1 MKRIHYA
8 ALTALALS
16 CIATLLTATARA
28 QDMLVGEYYTNKVWR
43 VSPDGS
49 KTVFAQPS
57 VPGGIRFFGSAFD
70 ASGNLLVAR
79 LQGGT
84 NSPDDPNNGV
94 IKISPTGTVTNV
106 VSTSGWE
113 PSDIA
118 FDPSGNL
125 YVSTF
130 AGQIRRL
137 TPGGTFLS
145 VFATLTSDAYKM
157 STGANGDLFV
167 GSSGNGQIRRFSSA
181 GANLGLVGTVPGF
194 RSIQVMPNGDVLGGS
209 VNGTISR
216 FTPGGVSLGV
226 FATLTGTTV
235 SDMAIAPNGDVYT
248 ANGLTNTI
256 QHLSATGVSLGTVG
270 SGFATPS
277 SLAFIPSATAVPEPS
292 ALALLVVPL
301 IGAIVRRSACR
312 RKASS

>member
-8 ALTALALS
+8 ALALS
-16 CIATLLTATARA
+16 CIATLLTATAHA
-28 QDMLVGEYYTNKVWR
+28 QDMLVGEYFSNKVWR
-43 VSPDGS
+43 VSPDGT

-57 VPGGIRFFGSAFD
+57 VPSGIRFFGSAFD
-70 ASGNLLVAR
+70 SAGNLYAAR
-79 LQGGT
+79 FQGAI
-84 NSPDDPNNGV
+84 NNPNDPNNGV
-94 IKISPTGTVTNV
+94 IKISPTGV
-106 VSTSGWE
+106 VSNFRSGLE

-118 FDPSGNL
+118 FDLSGNL
-125 YVSTF
+125 YVSSYTS
-130 AGQIRRL
+130 GQINRFA
-137 TPGGTFLS
+137 PNGTSLG

-209 VNGTISR
+209 VNGVISR
-216 FTPGGVSLGV
+216 FTAGGVSLGV
-226 FATLTGTTV
+226 FATLSGTTV
-235 SDMAIAPNGDVYT
+235 SDIAIAPNGDVYT
-248 ANGLTNTI
+248 ANGLSNTV
-256 QHLSATGVSLGTVG
+256 QHLSPTGVSLGTVG

-277 SLAFIPSATAVPEPS
+277 TLAFLPAAATAVPEPS

-301 IGAIVRRSACR
+301 LGAIVRRSACR